1 MRGIIPMRLITLL
14 AAAAFVSFLGIASLS
29 SAAEKA
35 PIKKEKLQIVFLFG
49 QSNMVGLA
57 DARTA
62 WYLTQPQYA
71 PPRELVVQK
80 SRHFDWGN
88 FYWSGMRYYKGP
100 EANKKKLAALRTE
113 RTISRMKWRQ
123 RVRGVHGPWKEKE
136 WGPKPK
142 GGRPNMY
149 LFLDKKSEEE
159 GIHKGIAAILDGKEN
174 QLPVNAAYD
183 EMMARDQDIATEL
196 KRVREIYLKGTT
208 AKDFDALD
216 TAIAAEV
223 EAKKLVVQVPR
234 GTAFP
239 EPEKNRTLFA
249 NLAQKHVNLPI
260 AKRTWIYG
268 HGHIAGSEGTGN
280 QVTTRGPLSV
290 GYGAGITK
298 IGPEYGIGIT
308 LERLTDAPILLVKC
322 SWGNTSIASDWR
334 APSLDG
340 AETATEK
347 AGREAHNKSEAEKAK
362 KAGREFAPRPAPKK
376 SGKLGYAMS
385 MAMQQVDKVL
395 ANPGKYHP
403 GYDPKA
409 GYEVAGLVWFQGYSD
424 KDNPAYGELL
434 AQLIRD
440 FRKKV
445 KTPDL
450 PVVCGSLGMAGFK
463 HAAFIENANKGML
476 QAAKMPDLAG
486 KVDVVNTAPFY
497 PLELDLTQ
505 QVREQ
510 TKKYS
515 PENKKANNAVRG
527 KSNGGFHYNGSAKCF
542 LLMGDA
548 MGRSLANLMAGG
560 SPTPRAEPPR

>member
-1 MRGIIPMRLITLL
+1 MKNMIRTRLFTSLV
-14 AAAAFVSFLGIASLS
+14 AASLIGFAGS
-29 SAAEKA
+29 SLAAEKA

-71 PPRELVVQK
+71 PPREVVVKK
-80 SRHFDWGN
+80 SRHFTWKN

-100 EANKKKLAALRTE
+100 EENKKKLAALRAE
-113 RTISRMKWRQ
+113 RTASRAKWRQ
-123 RVRGVHGPWKEKE
+123 RVRGVYGPWQEKE
-136 WGPKPK
+136 WGSKPK

-149 LFLDKKSEEE
+149 PFLDKKVEEE
-159 GIHKGIAAILDGKEN
+159 GIHKRIAEILDGKEN

-208 AKDFDALD
+208 GKDFDELD
-216 TAIAAEV
+216 AAIEAA
-223 EAKKLVVQVPR
+223 AADKKLVVQVPR

-239 EPEKNRTLFA
+239 DPEKNRTHFA
-249 NLAQKHVNLPI
+249 KLAQKHVNLPI

-268 HGHIAGSEGTGN
+268 HGHIAGSEGTAN
-280 QVTTRGPLSV
+280 QITTHGPLSV

-340 AETATEK
+340 VETATEK
-347 AGREAHNKSEAEKAK
+347 ALREAWNKSEAEKAK
-362 KAGREFAPRPAPKK
+362 KAGREFTPRPAPKK

-385 MAMQQVDKVL
+385 MAMSQVDKIL
-395 ANPGKYHP
+395 ADPGKYHP
-403 GYDPKA
+403 KYDPKT

-434 AQLIRD
+434 TQLIKD
-440 FRKKV
+440 FRKQV
-445 KTPDL
+445 KTPNL

-463 HAAFIENANKGML
+463 HATFIENANKGML

-505 QVREQ
+505 QVREE
-510 TKKYS
+510 TEKDS
-515 PENKKANNAVRG
+515 PENKKANTAVRG

-560 SPTPRAEPPR
+560 APSLPNEPSE

>member
-1 MRGIIPMRLITLL
+1 MKNIIPIRFFTLL
-14 AAAAFVSFLGIASLS
+14 TAAAFVSSASLS
-29 SAAEKA
+29 PAAEKA
-35 PIKKEKLQIVFLFG
+35 PIKQEKLQIVFLFG

-57 DARTA
+57 DVRTA

-71 PPRELVVQK
+71 PPRELVVKK
-80 SRHFDWGN
+80 SPNFDWGN

-100 EANKKKLAALRTE
+100 EANKQKLAALRTE
-113 RTISRMKWRQ
+113 RTLSRMKWRQ
-123 RVRGVHGPWKEKE
+123 RVRGVHGPWNEAE

-142 GGRPNMY
+142 GGRANMY
-149 LFLDKKSEEE
+149 PFLDKKAEEE
-159 GIHKGIAAILDGKEN
+159 GIDKRIAEILDGNEN

-183 EMMARDQDIATEL
+183 EMMARDKEIAAEL
-196 KRVREIYLKGTT
+196 KRVREIYLKGAT
-208 AKDFDALD
+208 AEDFDALD
-216 TAIAAEV
+216 AAIKSAADSNE
-223 EAKKLVVQVPR
+223 LVVQVPR

-268 HGHIAGSEGTGN
+268 HGHIAGSEGTAN
-280 QVTTRGPLSV
+280 QITTHGPLSV

-308 LERLTDAPILLVKC
+308 LERRTDAPILLVKC

-340 AETATEK
+340 VETATEK

-362 KAGREFAPRPAPKK
+362 KAGRAFTPRPAPKK
-376 SGKLGYAMS
+376 SGKLGYAMG
-385 MAMQQVDKVL
+385 MAMQQVDKIL

-403 GYDPKA
+403 GYDPKV
-409 GYEVAGLVWFQGYSD
+409 GYEVAGMVWFQGYSD

-434 AQLIRD
+434 TQLIRD

-510 TKKYS
+510 TEKDS
-515 PENKKANNAVRG
+515 PENKVANAAVRG
-527 KSNGGFHYNGSAKCF
+527 KSNGGFHYNGSAKSF

-560 SPTPRAEPPR
+560 NPTLPSEPSR